1 MSENARIRVLSVD
14 DHPLMREGLAAL
26 INDAPDMTLVA
37 EATNGTDAMRE
48 FRAHRPD
55 VTVMDLRLPDMSGID
70 ALVAI
75 RKEFPE
81 ARVVVLTTFEGDAEI
96 ARAFKEGAAGYFLKT
111 TPPKD
116 LREAIRQVHAGE
128 KTVPRDVGAR
138 LVDQLREDPL
148 TPREISVLQEVAA
161 GGGNREIGVRLSIA
175 EETVKV
181 HMKKVLEKLGA
192 VDRTQALVIALRR
205 GIIHL

>member
-1 MSENARIRVLSVD
+1 MSARIRILTVD
-14 DHPLMREGLAAL
+14 DHQLIREGLAAL
-26 INDAPDMTLVA
+26 IRDAPDLTLVA
-37 EATNGTDAMRE
+37 EATNGGEAIRE

-55 VTVMDLRLPDMSGID
+55 VTIMDLRLPDMSGID

-75 RKEFPE
+75 RKEFSD
-81 ARVVVLTTFEGDAEI
+81 ARVIVLTIFEGDAEM

-111 TPPKD
+111 TPPRD

-128 KTVPRDVGAR
+128 KSVPWEVGAR
-138 LVDQLREDPL
+138 LVDQLRADPL
-148 TPREISVLQEVAA
+148 TPREIAVLQELAA
-161 GGGNREIGVRLSIA
+161 GGGNREIGARLAIA

-181 HMKKVLEKLGA
+181 HMKHALQKLGA
-192 VDRTQALVIALRR
+192 VDRTQAVVIALRR